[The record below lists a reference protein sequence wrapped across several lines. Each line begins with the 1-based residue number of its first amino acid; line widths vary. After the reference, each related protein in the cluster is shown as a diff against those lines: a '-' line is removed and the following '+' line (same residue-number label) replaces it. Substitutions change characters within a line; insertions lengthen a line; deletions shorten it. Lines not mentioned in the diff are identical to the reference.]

1 MPNRKRRLPIAW
13 LPSQSPEGT
22 CSGRYT
28 SKAAREFYISLDE
41 GNPADSILVEAA
53 VRFIKR
59 GHGDE
64 AA

>member
-1 MPNRKRRLPIAW
+1 VPAAAL
-13 LPSQSPEGT
+13 EHVV
-22 CSGRYT
+22 
-28 SKAAREFYISLDE
+28 KAAREFQISLNE

-59 GHGDE
+59 SQGDE